1 MYEFRLLVF
10 ISTTVDGLCI
20 FFLKMVWACL
30 NLHPFAVL
38 VLELR
43 QSARTVVCVKN
54 TACRPK
60 MGHKSECGMIWN
72 SLVIKQKLC
81 RRYSTQASERASCF
95 ATFSA
100 VFFCV

>member
-1 MYEFRLLVF
+1 MVCAFF
-10 ISTTVDGLCI
+10 FKDGLSTFC
-20 FFLKMVWACL
+20 

-43 QSARTVVCVKN
+43 QSARTVMCVKN
-54 TACRPK
+54 TACCPK

-81 RRYSTQASERASCF
+81 RRYRTQASEHASCF